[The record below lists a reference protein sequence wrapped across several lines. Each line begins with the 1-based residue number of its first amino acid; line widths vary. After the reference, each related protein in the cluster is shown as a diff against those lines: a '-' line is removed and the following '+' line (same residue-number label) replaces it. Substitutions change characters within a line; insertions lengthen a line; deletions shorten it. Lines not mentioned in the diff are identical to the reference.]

1 MAGRAR
7 SPTQSLAAA
16 LRVSPPQPR
25 SEILYLLCT
34 PACANIASKPQL
46 LYNILVGVHLSLG
59 NIPPAH
65 LERTDVRM
73 MKKMLSL
80 VLCIAMLLSVC
91 LTAGAEEQPLKVG
104 LCIAE
109 SLGDK
114 GFYDSADEGLKRLG
128 ADYGVVGNVV
138 ECKNDGSQFLPVLAT
153 AAEQNDVVVA
163 VGWQFWDALVEVVPQ
178 MPETKFIFIDNAM
191 DEIPENMLCI
201 TYKENEGSFLAG
213 YIAMKISQTGIVGV
227 VGGEDSATINNFIVG
242 YTQGAKY
249 ANPEGTVLDP
259 VYTNDYEDVPKGK
272 ETGLSLYGK
281 NADVVFAC
289 AGKAGLGVFEAGAET
304 KKLAIGV
311 DSDQKAED
319 PEVVACSMM
328 KLVGDSIYVTIEKL
342 VKDGEF
348 AGGTVW
354 DADLSTGL
362 IAIGYGDDT
371 MTQQVSPELKTEV
384 EELAQKIINGEIV
397 VESTR

>member
-1 MAGRAR
+1 MYNEMVPKPDFFTERKR
-7 SPTQSLAAA
+7 FLMKKFISLLLCVLMVMSLAACSKKVDEPKA
-16 LRVSPPQPR
+16 D
-25 SEILYLLCT
+25 E
-34 PACANIASKPQL
+34 PAAK
-46 LYNILVGVHLSLG
+46 
-59 NIPPAH
+59 
-65 LERTDVRM
+65 
-73 MKKMLSL
+73 
-80 VLCIAMLLSVC
+80 
-91 LTAGAEEQPLKVG
+91 LKVA
-104 LCIAE
+104 LCVAG
-109 SLGDK
+109 SLGDQ
-114 GFYDSADEGLKRLG
+114 GFYDSANDGLQKLV
-128 ADYGVVGNVV
+128 AEYGVIPSVV
-138 ECKNDGSQFLPVLAT
+138 ECKGDASVFQPSLVNAAMNNDIVI
-153 AAEQNDVVVA
+153 A
-163 VGWQFWDALVEVVPQ
+163 VGWEFWDGLTEVVPQ
-178 MPETKFIFIDNAM
+178 MPNTKFIYIDNGLQI
-191 DEIPENMLCI
+191 EGCNNLLSI
-201 TYKENEGSFLAG
+201 TYKENQASFLAG
-213 YIAMKISQTGIVGV
+213 YIAMKLSPNSTVGV
-227 VGGEDSATINNFIVG
+227 IGGEDSDTINNFIVG
-242 YTQGAKY
+242 YKQGALY